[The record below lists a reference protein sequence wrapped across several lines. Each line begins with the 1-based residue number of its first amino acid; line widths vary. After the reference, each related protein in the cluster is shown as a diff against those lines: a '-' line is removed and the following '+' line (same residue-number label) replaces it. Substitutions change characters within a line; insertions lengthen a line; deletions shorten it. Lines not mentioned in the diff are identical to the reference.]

1 MIEEYDVVILS
12 EVWRSH
18 FSVDQIS
25 ELVDFVE
32 GGGGFIMFGGY
43 GGFGGDEG
51 HGGWGGTLIE
61 NILPVEIDEDNKD
74 TVDEEICLIPER
86 R

>member
-25 ELVDFVE
+25 ELVDFIE

-43 GGFGGDEG
+43 GGFGGMKSTADG
-51 HGGWGGTLIE
+51 AAPSSRISSRS
-61 NILPVEIDEDNKD
+61 K
-74 TVDEEICLIPER
+74 
-86 R
+86 